1 MVDRQLVGD
10 FALAVLLALPT
21 AALSRPEARIQKSAS
36 SHVAISIAHAQFA
49 ERASPARA
57 ASLLG

>member
-1 MVDRQLVGD
+1 
-10 FALAVLLALPT
+10 LAVLLALPT